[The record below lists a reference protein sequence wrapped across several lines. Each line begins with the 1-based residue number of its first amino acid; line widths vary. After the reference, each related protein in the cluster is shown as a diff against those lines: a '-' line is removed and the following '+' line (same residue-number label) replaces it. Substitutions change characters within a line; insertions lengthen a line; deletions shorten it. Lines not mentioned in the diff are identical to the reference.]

1 MKKTIAALVL
11 TISTLFATGC
21 GSDEN
26 IGYIDQ
32 QKILTEA
39 PQITKL
45 VEEGSKKA
53 DEIEAEAKGTLDSNP
68 EMSDEDRQKALEDF
82 ERKMMGIQTSYSTQ
96 IKQKL
101 DAVLVEICNSKNIT
115 VVFEKSTML
124 NGGMDITDEVI
135 QKLK

>member
-11 TISTLFATGC
+11 AMSTLFATGC

-32 QKILTEA
+32 QKIMTEA

-53 DEIEAEAKGTLDSNP
+53 DEIEAEAKGALDSTT

-82 ERKMMGIQTSYSTQ
+82 ERKMMGIQTSYSAQ

-101 DAVLVEICNSKNIT
+101 DAVLVEICNSKNVS
-115 VVFEKSTML
+115 VVLEKNTLFS
-124 NGGMDITDEVI
+124 GGIDLTDEVI

>member
-11 TISTLFATGC
+11 AMSTLFATGC

-32 QKILTEA
+32 QKIMTEA

-45 VEEGSKKA
+45 VEEGSNKA
-53 DEIEAEAKGTLDSNP
+53 DEIEAAAQPALDPNS
-68 EMSDEDRQKALEDF
+68 EMSDEDRQKALEEY
-82 ERKMMGIQTSYSTQ
+82 ERKMMGISTSYATQ

-101 DAVLVEICNSKNIT
+101 DAVLVEICNAKNVS
-115 VVFEKSTML
+115 VVLEKNTMFS
-124 NGGMDITDEVI
+124 GGMDLTDEVI

>member
-1 MKKTIAALVL
+1 MKKSLAAILL
-11 TISTLFATGC
+11 AMSTLFATGC
-21 GSDEN
+21 GSEEN

-32 QKILTEA
+32 QKIMTEA
-39 PQITKL
+39 PQIVKL

-53 DEIEAEAKGTLDSNP
+53 DEVELEAKGALDSTT

-82 ERKMMGIQTSYSTQ
+82 ERKMTGIQTSYSAQ

-115 VVFEKSTML
+115 VVFEKRTML